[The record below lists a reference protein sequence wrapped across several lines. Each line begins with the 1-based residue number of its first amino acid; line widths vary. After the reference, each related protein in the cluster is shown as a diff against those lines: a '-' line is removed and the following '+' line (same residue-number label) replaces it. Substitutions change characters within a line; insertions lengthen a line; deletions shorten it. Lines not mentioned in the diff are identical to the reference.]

1 MSKNKL
7 SSTKDIIIGILT
19 LAIIGYIIVWLLG
32 LFIGYVESF
41 VSRLSNMDAVVI
53 VALIT
58 GSVSILG
65 VVISSIVS
73 KIIEYRQNIKRYLYE
88 KKEEPYSEFIE
99 LVYKIQENVKKNK
112 EYNDKEILDD
122 IFSFSKKLTLWG
134 SSKVIRKWLAFRE
147 ISQEQNNNPTDNLFI
162 LEEIIFEI
170 RKDMGQKK
178 SGLKQGDILA
188 FFVNDIKDYIP
199 KDKKK

>member
-1 MSKNKL
+1 MNKNKL
-7 SSTKDIIIGILT
+7 SSIKDIIIGILT

-99 LVYKIQENVKKNK
+99 MVYKIQENVKENK

-134 SSKVIRKWLAFRE
+134 SSKVIRKWLAFCK
-147 ISQEQNNNPTDNLFI
+147 ISQEQNGNPTDNLFI

-178 SGLKQGDILA
+178 SGLEKGDILA
-188 FFVNDIKDYIP
+188 FFVNDIEDYLP